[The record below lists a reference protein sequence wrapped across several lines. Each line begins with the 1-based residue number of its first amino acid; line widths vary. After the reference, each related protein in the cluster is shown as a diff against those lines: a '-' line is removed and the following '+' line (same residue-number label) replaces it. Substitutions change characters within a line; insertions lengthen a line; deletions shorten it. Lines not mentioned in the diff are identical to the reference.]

1 MSFHT
6 FQHKLQNSS
15 KWVLYLHFDLNFW
28 KITIFGMRDRKKKS
42 KTEQEF
48 LLSGLSFDFIS
59 DMFIKKTQFLFLR
72 IVWRIFAL
80 NQLLQTNPV
89 FINGPTDDFYFT
101 YLTRKMASEIDLEID
116 SENDSEPVS
125 CNQDNF

>member
-1 MSFHT
+1 M
-6 FQHKLQNSS
+6 
-15 KWVLYLHFDLNFW
+15 
-28 KITIFGMRDRKKKS
+28 
-42 KTEQEF
+42 
-48 LLSGLSFDFIS
+48 
-59 DMFIKKTQFLFLR
+59 
-72 IVWRIFAL
+72 A
-80 NQLLQTNPV
+80 P